1 VSRPRVLLVWLLIA
15 LAETVHGVL
24 REVFLAP
31 ALGDATA
38 RQFGVWIGCGIIFA
52 ISVAS
57 IRWIG
62 AATTLAQLAVGAAWV
77 VLMLVFE
84 IGLGLALGAD
94 AERIVADYDPAAGGL
109 MGFGML
115 FLLVAPLLADRARRV
130 GGRAAAVRRAVIL
143 TAAFTVISALLL
155 VWLLFQRDLAAA
167 HARITG
173 VSEVVETACGLIE
186 YASLGEGPALLVV
199 HGAGGGFDQALDA
212 LAPLTRSGLR
222 VISMSRFGYLRTP
235 LPADASAEAQAD
247 AHACLLNALD
257 IPHAAILGAS
267 AGAPSATLFA
277 LRYPERTT
285 ALVLLVPA
293 LYAPRDPDEPAVSV
307 PAGTAFLFATALRFD
322 FLFWAAPR
330 LARDSVLRA
339 ILATPPAVAAAASE
353 AERARVD
360 AMLER
365 ILPVRPRRLGLLNDS
380 AVLAAVPRYD
390 LEHIEMPALL
400 ISVRDDLFGTY
411 EIARYTAAQ
420 LPNARLVG
428 YDHGGHLWVGHHDD
442 VMSEIAAFVQEHT
455 RGQAPEP
462 TP

>member
-1 VSRPRVLLVWLLIA
+1 MSWPRALLVWLLIA
-15 LAETVHGVL
+15 LAESVHGGL
-24 REVFLAP
+24 REVFLTP

-38 RQFGVWIGCGIIFA
+38 RQFGVWIGCGIIFG
-52 ISVAS
+52 ISVAC

-62 AATTLAQLAVGAAWV
+62 AAATAAQLAVGAAWV
-77 VLMLVFE
+77 ALMLLFE
-84 IGLGLALGAD
+84 IGIGIALGAD
-94 AERIVADYDPAAGGL
+94 LARIAADYDPTAGGL

-115 FLLVAPLLADRARRV
+115 FLLLAPLLADRARRV
-130 GGRAAAVRRAVIL
+130 QGRPAAVRRAVTL
-143 TAAFTVISALLL
+143 TTGFATVTILLL

-167 HARITG
+167 EARITG
-173 VSEVVETACGLIE
+173 VSTVIDTACGPIE
-186 YASLGEGPALLVV
+186 YASRGEGPALLAV
-199 HGAGGGFDQALDA
+199 HGAGGGFDQTLEA
-212 LAPLTRSGLR
+212 LAPLSGTGFR

-247 AHACLLNALD
+247 AHACLLDALA
-257 IPHAAILGAS
+257 IPRAAILGAS

-277 LRYPERTT
+277 LRHPERTS

-307 PAGTAFLFATALRFD
+307 PAGTPLLFATALRFD

-330 LARDSVLRA
+330 VARDSVLRA
-339 ILATPPAVAAAASE
+339 ILATPPAVVAAASE

-360 AMLER
+360 QMVAQ
-365 ILPVRPRRLGLLNDS
+365 ILPVRPRRLGLLNDA
-380 AVLAAVPRYD
+380 AVLADVPRYD
-390 LEHIEMPALL
+390 LERIDASALL

-420 LPNARLVG
+420 LPNARFVG
-428 YDHGGHLWVGHHDD
+428 YETGGHLWVGHHEE
-442 VMSEIAAFVQEHT
+442 VIGEIAAFLDNHPD
-455 RGQAPEP
+455 RLASGA